1 MRREQLEHAIRAA
14 TDILGDDT
22 VIVIGS
28 QSVLGSYSDGQLPP
42 DVVASMEADI
52 LPLDDPTE
60 SKADDLDGAI
70 GEGSSFNEL
79 HGFYVQGVGERT
91 ATLPTGWRDRLVS
104 VKGEGTNGRTGLC
117 LEVHDLCISKLVAN
131 REKDRTFCST
141 LVRHRL
147 VSVPTLRERLEITEI
162 DEAVHTRITHWLDA
176 VTSG

>member
-28 QSVLGSYSDGQLPP
+28 QSVLGSYSDEQLPP
-42 DVVASMEADI
+42 DVTASMEADI

-70 GEGSSFNEL
+70 GEGSPFNEL

-91 ATLPTGWRDRLVS
+91 ATLPAGWRDRLVA
-104 VKGEGTNGRTGLC
+104 VTGAGTNGRIGLC
-117 LEVHDLCISKLVAN
+117 LEVHDLCVSKLVAT
-131 REKDRTFCST
+131 REKDRAFCAT
-141 LVRHRL
+141 LLRHRL
-147 VSVPTLRERLEITEI
+147 VSGATLRERLDATEITRS
-162 DEAVHTRITHWLDA
+162 ARTRIEGWLDA
-176 VTSG
+176 ATG